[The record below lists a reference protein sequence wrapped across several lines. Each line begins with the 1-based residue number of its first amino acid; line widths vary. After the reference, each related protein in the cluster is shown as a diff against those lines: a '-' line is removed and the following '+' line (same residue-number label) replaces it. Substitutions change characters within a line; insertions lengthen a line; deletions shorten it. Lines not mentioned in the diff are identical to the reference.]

1 MESMSLEE
9 TKLLDTLSD
18 SDLELS
24 ETEFD
29 PAGRKGRSRGRRK
42 KKKKKKP
49 KKKKKKKDDAGDAG
63 DYDDDDDDS
72 ESEGLLQGIKRIMR
86 SNESLKF

>member
-1 MESMSLEE
+1 MSLEE
-9 TKLLDTLSD
+9 TKLLDTL

-42 KKKKKKP
+42 KKKKKKKKP
-49 KKKKKKKDDAGDAG
+49 KKKKKADDGDAG
-63 DYDDDDDDS
+63 DYDDDDDS
-72 ESEGLLQGIKRIMR
+72 ESEGLLQGTIKSIMR

>member
-1 MESMSLEE
+1 MSLEE
-9 TKLLDTLSD
+9 TKLLDTL

-42 KKKKKKP
+42 KKKKKK
-49 KKKKKKKDDAGDAG
+49 KKPKKKKKDDAGDAG

-72 ESEGLLQGIKRIMR
+72 ESEGLLQGTIKSIMR